1 MNSPIEAYQVQ
12 DEEETFIPCGWRRT
26 APPGGQLPEPTSL
39 KGEPRFAPNQEKE
52 ITAML
57 SYFMVFSAGAL
68 VGSLI
73 MGLYVAFVA
82 YRDARSDW

>member
-1 MNSPIEAYQVQ
+1 
-12 DEEETFIPCGWRRT
+12 
-26 APPGGQLPEPTSL
+26 
-39 KGEPRFAPNQEKE
+39 
-52 ITAML
+52 ML

-73 MGLYVAFVA
+73 MGIYVAFIA